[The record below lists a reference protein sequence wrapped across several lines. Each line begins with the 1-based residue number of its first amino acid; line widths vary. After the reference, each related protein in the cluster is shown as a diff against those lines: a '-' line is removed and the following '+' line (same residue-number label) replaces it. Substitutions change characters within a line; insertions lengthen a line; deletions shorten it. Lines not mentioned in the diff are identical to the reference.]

1 MCPTDDSQPLVS
13 SLHQELD
20 ALCKRLDQAADW
32 LSDAETTMTAAAMA
46 EEVERL
52 CWKALL
58 CDDPCESELLLS
70 ASRRRLQDLQILL
83 GVH

>member
-1 MCPTDDSQPLVS
+1 MLLTDDAHPLLS
-13 SLHQELD
+13 SVLHELD
-20 ALCKRLDQAADW
+20 ALRKRLDQATDW